1 MHQLGGHALVLPMA
15 DIQLSRGES
24 VADTARVLSRYLDGI
39 VIRTYDHGTV
49 EEWAREATMPVI
61 NGLTDLSHPCQ
72 ALSDLLTIKEKKG
85 RLKGIKIAYVGDG
98 NNVANSLI
106 EAAAKMGM
114 AISLGCPSGYQP
126 DQHVVDLARVEA
138 AKTGAVI
145 ELGQDPYVAVKEA
158 DVVYADVWISMGR
171 EREQARR
178 LRVLAPYQVNSRL
191 VAKAKP
197 DAIVMHCL
205 PAHRGEE
212 ITAEVL
218 DGPQS
223 VVIDQ
228 AENRLHMQKA
238 ILTNLLGKGR
248 HRATMNRGIKK
259 IVLAYSGGLD
269 TSVILRWLQET
280 YEAEVIA
287 FCADL
292 GQGEDLQAIKAKA
305 QKLGVKKVYVEDLRE
320 TFVKEYVFPML
331 RGNAM
336 YEGSYLLGT
345 SIARPLIA
353 RRQAEIALKEGA
365 EAVSH
370 GATGKGNDQ
379 VRFELTYMALA
390 PASENHCSVA

>member
-1 MHQLGGHALVLPMA
+1 MKTPLQRASRLAKDLLDVAAVPKAEVDRLLTLAADLKKKQRLGIPHPLLKGKTLGLLFQKPSTRTRVSFEAGMHQLGGHALVLPMA
-15 DIQLSRGES
+15 DIQLSRGET

-39 VIRTYDHGTV
+39 VVRTYDHSTV
-49 EEWAREATMPVI
+49 EEWAHEATMPVI

-72 ALSDLLTIKEKKG
+72 ALSDLLTINEKKG

-106 EAAAKMGM
+106 EVAAKMG
-114 AISLGCPSGYQP
+114 ITITLGCPSGYQP

-138 AKTGAVI
+138 GKTGALI
-145 ELGQDPYVAVKEA
+145 ELSQDPNVAVKDA

-212 ITAEVL
+212 ITADVL

-238 ILTNLLGKGR
+238 ILTQLLGKGR
-248 HRATMNRGIKK
+248 
-259 IVLAYSGGLD
+259 
-269 TSVILRWLQET
+269 
-280 YEAEVIA
+280 
-287 FCADL
+287 
-292 GQGEDLQAIKAKA
+292 QG
-305 QKLGVKKVYVEDLRE
+305 
-320 TFVKEYVFPML
+320 
-331 RGNAM
+331 
-336 YEGSYLLGT
+336 
-345 SIARPLIA
+345 
-353 RRQAEIALKEGA
+353 RR
-365 EAVSH
+365 
-370 GATGKGNDQ
+370 
-379 VRFELTYMALA
+379 
-390 PASENHCSVA
+390 

>member
-1 MHQLGGHALVLPMA
+1 MPRRLRLINGRRPMTRPRQHRTRIAKDLLDVAAVPKSEVERLLSLAARLKHKQRRGIPHALLKGKTLGLLFQKPSTRTRVSFEAGMHQLGGHALVLPMA

-39 VIRTYDHGTV
+39 VIRTYDHATV

-72 ALSDLLTIKEKKG
+72 ALSDLLTINEKKG
-85 RLKGIKIAYVGDG
+85 KLRGIKIAYVGDG

-106 EAAAKMGM
+106 EAVAKMGM
-114 AISLGCPSGYQP
+114 TIALGCPSGYQP

-138 AKTGAVI
+138 VKTGAVI

-178 LRVLAPYQVNSRL
+178 LRVLAPYQVNGRL

-212 ITAEVL
+212 ITADVL

-238 ILTNLLGKGR
+238 ILASLLGKGR
-248 HRATMNRGIKK
+248 PG
-259 IVLAYSGGLD
+259 
-269 TSVILRWLQET
+269 
-280 YEAEVIA
+280 
-287 FCADL
+287 
-292 GQGEDLQAIKAKA
+292 
-305 QKLGVKKVYVEDLRE
+305 
-320 TFVKEYVFPML
+320 
-331 RGNAM
+331 
-336 YEGSYLLGT
+336 
-345 SIARPLIA
+345 
-353 RRQAEIALKEGA
+353 RR
-365 EAVSH
+365 
-370 GATGKGNDQ
+370 
-379 VRFELTYMALA
+379 
-390 PASENHCSVA
+390 